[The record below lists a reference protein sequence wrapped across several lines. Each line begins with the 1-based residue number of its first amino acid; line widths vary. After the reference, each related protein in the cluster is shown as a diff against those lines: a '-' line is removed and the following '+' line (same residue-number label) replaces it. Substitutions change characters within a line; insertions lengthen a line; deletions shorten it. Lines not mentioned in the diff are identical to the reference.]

1 MMLYPSVGE
10 LIEGEKKCRYSLVIA
25 VAKRARDIAHK
36 AEMEGEK
43 LEEKPI
49 TLAIESF
56 ADGAA
61 DYHEAD
67 LRPEQE

>member
-10 LIEGEKKCRYSLVIA
+10 LIQGEKKCRYSLVIA
-25 VAKRARDIAHK
+25 VAKRAREIAQK
-36 AEMEGEK
+36 AENDGEQ

-56 ADGAA
+56 ADG
-61 DYHEAD
+61 EAD
-67 LRPEQE
+67 FHESSKPVEKE

>member
-1 MMLYPSVGE
+1 MMLYPSVGD
-10 LIEGEKKCRYSLVIA
+10 LIEGEKKCRYSLVVA

-36 AEMEGEK
+36 AEEDGEK

-56 ADGAA
+56 ADG
-61 DYHEAD
+61 EAD
-67 LRPEQE
+67 FHESDKPVCED